1 MTDAELFEL
10 LTSKSGGFS
19 LPVLVSITDGETE
32 LCYVN
37 SRNDVVMGGK
47 TYKAEVFQF
56 SASADVLGFFG
67 GGTLEIAR
75 TFDVVSILERND
87 TVTISIKGILYNGEA
102 VELYG
107 YTSRYCK
114 AVLQVHGEN
123 HAGEG
128 RPAIAHVPGDSLHGG
143 EQPGERLAFFF
154 R

>member
-37 SRNDVVMGGK
+37 SRDDVEMGGK
-47 TYKAEVFQF
+47 TYRAEVFQF

-107 YTSRYCK
+107 YTSRYCR
-114 AVLQVHGEN
+114 AVFSKSTVKITLEKDD
-123 HAGEG
+123 
-128 RPAIAHVPGDSLHGG
+128 RLSLTFPATVFTAANNPGN
-143 EQPGERLAFFF
+143 A
-154 R
+154 